1 MEAIEATQF
10 NDLNET
16 MDKGILKNGTNSI
29 PIPDSGKS
37 IQRSQQRRK
46 KRAQK
51 RVRYG
56 KCVCD
61 RFRNS
66 ISNVCVISNLQ
77 KCSFIYNQILY
88 SQASMISMN

>member
-56 KCVCD
+56 K
-61 RFRNS
+61 
-66 ISNVCVISNLQ
+66 
-77 KCSFIYNQILY
+77 
-88 SQASMISMN
+88 